1 MKKKHVSDSANGARV
16 TIMVIIICLMC
27 VVGVA
32 AFSRFYFTVEHNT
45 MERLD
50 FLAKAYYEDYY
61 YDLFMDTVDGD
72 KIEKIKR
79 FEEHGFAPVYLR
91 QLLSF
96 NDGKYSTYRSYFD
109 GICDTNTTLVYYYPH
124 EPYGKTD
131 YEIKYVHSCNFE

>member
-1 MKKKHVSDSANGARV
+1 MKKKSTSDSANGARV

-61 YDLFMDTVDGD
+61 YDLFMNTVDGD

-96 NDGKYSTYRSYFD
+96 NEGKYSTYRSYFD

-124 EPYGKTD
+124 APYGKTD